1 MRQRIALWVI
11 GVVGLLTGIS
21 GCAVVAVGAAAAGTV
36 AYVEGDLQVEE
47 PHPLDKVY
55 TATKKSLEALHMMVI
70 KDTRDTHQAEIQAR
84 DVEDKKATIVLSSKN
99 EGITKISI
107 RIGFFGDE
115 IRSRRI
121 YMKIHE
127 TLQ

>member
-1 MRQRIALWVI
+1 
-11 GVVGLLTGIS
+11 
-21 GCAVVAVGAAAAGTV
+21 
-36 AYVEGDLQVEE
+36 
-47 PHPLDKVY
+47 
-55 TATKKSLEALHMMVI
+55 MMVI